1 MKNFDS
7 NIPIY
12 LQVMDDI
19 KKQIVTGKL
28 KPNDK
33 LSSVR
38 ELAQVYSVNPNTIQR
53 TFQELERED
62 LVKSE
67 RTSGRYVCA
76 DENRIEN
83 LRYKMTEKVIRNF
96 IIELKELGYEKE
108 DIPQLLE
115 KIKEKT
121 SNEQ

>member
-19 KKQIVTGKL
+19 KKQIITGKL

-38 ELAQVYSVNPNTIQR
+38 ELAQTYAVNPNTIQR
-53 TFQELERED
+53 TFQELEKED

-76 DENRIEN
+76 DENRINN
-83 LRYKMTEKVIRNF
+83 LRFKMTEKVICDF
-96 IIELKELGYEKE
+96 INELNELGYKE
-108 DIPQLLE
+108 NDIPQLLE
-115 KIKEKT
+115 QVKEKYY
-121 SNEQ
+121 ER

>member
-19 KKQIVTGKL
+19 KKQIITGKL

-38 ELAQVYSVNPNTIQR
+38 ELAQTYAVNPNTIQR
-53 TFQELERED
+53 TFQELEKED

-67 RTSGRYVCA
+67 RTSGRYVCV
-76 DENRIEN
+76 DENRINN
-83 LRYKMTEKVIRNF
+83 LRFKMTEKVICDF
-96 IIELKELGYEKE
+96 INELNELGYKE
-108 DIPQLLE
+108 NDIPQLLE
-115 KIKEKT
+115 QVKEKYY
-121 SNEQ
+121 ER

>member
-28 KPNDK
+28 KPGDK

-38 ELAQVYSVNPNTIQR
+38 ELAQSYAVNPNTIQR
-53 TFQELERED
+53 TFLELERED

-67 RTSGRYVCA
+67 RTSGRFVCA
-76 DENRIEN
+76 DENRIAN
-83 LRYKMTEKVIRNF
+83 LREKMTERLMKEF
-96 IIELKELGYEKE
+96 IQELNELGYEKE
-108 DIPQLLE
+108 DIPLLLE
-115 KIKEKT
+115 HIKEKT
-121 SNEQ
+121 SQ

>member
-19 KKQIVTGKL
+19 KKQIITGKL

-38 ELAQVYSVNPNTIQR
+38 ELAQTYAVNPNTIQR
-53 TFQELERED
+53 TFQELEKED

-76 DENRIEN
+76 DENRINN
-83 LRYKMTEKVIRNF
+83 LRFKMTEKVIRDFMN
-96 IIELKELGYEKE
+96 ELNELGYKE
-108 DIPQLLE
+108 NDIPQLLE
-115 KIKEKT
+115 QVKEKYY
-121 SNEQ
+121 ER

>member
-1 MKNFDS
+1 MKNFES

-28 KPNDK
+28 KPGDR

-38 ELAQVYSVNPNTIQR
+38 EMAQLYAVNPNTIQR

-67 RTSGRYVCA
+67 RTSGRFVCA
-76 DENRIEN
+76 DENRITN
-83 LRYKMTEKVIRNF
+83 LREKMTERLIKDF
-96 IIELKELGYEKE
+96 IQELSELGYEKE

-115 KIKEKT
+115 HIKEKT
-121 SNEQ
+121 SQ

>member
-7 NIPIY
+7 NVPIY
-12 LQVMDDI
+12 LQVMDEI

-28 KPNDK
+28 KPGDK

-38 ELAQVYSVNPNTIQR
+38 ELAQVYAVNPNTIQR
-53 TFQELERED
+53 TFLELERED

-67 RTSGRYVCA
+67 RTSGRYVSA
-76 DENRIEN
+76 DESRIVN
-83 LRYKMTEKVIRNF
+83 LRDKMTERLIKDFIR
-96 IIELKELGYEKE
+96 ELNELGYKNE

-115 KIKEKT
+115 HIKEKADI
-121 SNEQ
+121 